1 MLHHLPF
8 DLHVLGL
15 PLAFIL
21 SQDQTLHCNN
31 PMIPISRDPV
41 SSFHPLFRASKS
53 PTQFLFVLNPYSN
66 SRLKELQKHIAMS
79 LVHQNNPLSSWF
91 WRVRYQL
98 SIIQRTFCL
107 LSLSHDRFPATDDFL
122 HSSNQTMFF
131 HLPAVSLPEPGPFS
145 KLFFRFGSAKVAHH
159 FAFSKSSA

>member
-41 SSFHPLFRASKS
+41 SSFHPLFRRSKS

-107 LSLSHDRFPATDDFL
+107 FSPSHDRFPATDDFS
-122 HSSNQTMFF
+122 HSSNQTMFSIF
-131 HLPAVSLPEPGPFS
+131 LPSRCPSPVPFRNS
-145 KLFFRFGSAKVAHH
+145 
-159 FAFSKSSA
+159 FSDLGVQR